1 MRSITFFF
9 AIALSCPAFGQAK
22 WEIIQLGKIS
32 AYSNPLELKLRL
44 SAAENPGAF
53 DIRKE
58 KYTLLVPDGVGAKTR
73 CGLFIWINAGDAPTI
88 PRAWEPVMTKHKLIF
103 IGAHNSG
110 NPRNVFDRFRLAIE
124 AAVQLKQRY
133 NVDPKRIYISGF
145 SGGGRC
151 ASMLGVAYPD
161 VFSGAMP
168 FMGVN
173 FYKDVTAQSGKKFRL
188 NYIPHRELLAIAKKD
203 SRYVLVTG
211 TKDFNR
217 INTQAVFAQG
227 FKKEKFANAFYLEVP
242 KLAHALPGPEWLEKG
257 IGLLDGD
264 KPITP
269 PRQ

>member
-1 MRSITFFF
+1 MKLFILFSIAAVPLAF
-9 AIALSCPAFGQAK
+9 AQGNR
-22 WEIIQLGKIS
+22 EIIRLGKIS
-32 AYSNPLELKLRL
+32 AYSNPLEVKLRL
-44 SAAENPGAF
+44 SAAENPGVF
-53 DIRKE
+53 DVRKE
-58 KYTLLVPDGVGAKTR
+58 KYTLLVPAGVAENTR
-73 CGLFIWINAGDAPTI
+73 CGLFVWINASNAPTI
-88 PRAWEPVMTKHKLIF
+88 PRAWDAVLAKHKLIF

-133 NVDPKRIYISGF
+133 NVDPKRVYISGF

-151 ASMLGVAYPD
+151 ASVLGVSYPD

-173 FYKDVTAQSGKKFRL
+173 FHKDVTAPSGKQFRL
-188 NYIPHRELLAIAKKD
+188 NYIPHRELLAIAKKE

-211 TKDFNR
+211 TKDSNR
-217 INTQAVFAQG
+217 INTQAVFTQG

-242 KLAHALPGPEWLEKG
+242 QLAHTLPGAVWLEKG
-257 IGLLDGD
+257 IRLLEGD
-264 KPITP
+264 KPLTS